1 MSRFSDIWVKHQFFA
16 KLRPMQ
22 SLRFKD
28 HASQHF
34 SKQLLAKVQNKSHKK
49 DLTVST
55 KCKKNELFSNYFL
68 NFLPPQ
74 MMAVMGDGGHLKI
87 LQKNT
92 DSFKIMVDNCLTF
105 TP

>member
-1 MSRFSDIWVKHQFFA
+1 
-16 KLRPMQ
+16 MQ

-55 KCKKNELFSNYFL
+55 KCKKKELFFELFL
-68 NFLPPQ
+68 ELSSSI
-74 MMAVMGDGGHLKI
+74 DGSYG
-87 LQKNT
+87 
-92 DSFKIMVDNCLTF
+92 
-105 TP
+105 